1 MTPILALLF
10 AVVGG
15 VAVGNLYWAQPLLT
29 EISKALQIPAG
40 FAGTLVTVTQM
51 GYALGVFLIVPLGDT
66 INRRRLIPLI
76 MFCSAVA
83 LSASALAPN
92 FPALL
97 TALAALGLTTVA
109 GQLLTPFAGDL
120 AKPEERGR
128 IVGTIVSG
136 MLSGILLS
144 RTVSGFIADV
154 AGWRSVYAVA
164 AVITVILGLLLA
176 RHLPQDKPRAAVPY
190 PQLLLSV
197 VHVVQRHRRVQITL
211 VIGATAFSVFSMF
224 WTAITFLL
232 SSPPFSYSVTQIGL
246 VGLVGLAGALAARRA
261 GILHDR
267 GWSVQALGSAL
278 LLALVSIA
286 LAATGAGSIIAI
298 LVTVLLLDVAI
309 QAVNV
314 LNQTRLL
321 SIDPSARSRLN
332 TAFVTSNFIGGA
344 IGSALAGI
352 LWEAGG
358 WTLTMTGAGILI
370 IVSMGV
376 WFFGRKTLSASSR
389 P

>member
-1 MTPILALLF
+1 MTVDGSRMARF
-10 AVVGG
+10 
-15 VAVGNLYWAQPLLT
+15 
-29 EISKALQIPAG
+29 
-40 FAGTLVTVTQM
+40 
-51 GYALGVFLIVPLGDT
+51 
-66 INRRRLIPLI
+66 
-76 MFCSAVA
+76 
-83 LSASALAPN
+83 
-92 FPALL
+92 
-97 TALAALGLTTVA
+97 
-109 GQLLTPFAGDL
+109 
-120 AKPEERGR
+120 
-128 IVGTIVSG
+128 GTIVSG

-164 AVITVILGLLLA
+164 EVITVILALLLA
-176 RHLPQDKPRAAVPY
+176 RYLPQDRPRAAVPY

-197 VHVVQRHRRVQITL
+197 ARVVQQHRRVQVTL

-267 GWSVQALGSAL
+267 GWSVQALGGAL

-286 LAATGAGSIIAI
+286 IAAFGGGSIIAI
-298 LVTVLLLDVAI
+298 LVAALLLDVAI

-321 SIDPSARSRLN
+321 SIDPLARSRLN

-344 IGSALAGI
+344 IGSALAGV

-370 IVSMGV
+370 VFSMVV
-376 WFFGRKTLSASSR
+376 WSSGRVTLAGAASPKNS
-389 P
+389 